1 MERGVIGL
9 CWEGPV
15 QVYGWDGTGRA
26 WRELGGCFQPGGG
39 VISTHPGQDPSLG
52 LQLLL
57 NTDKQ
62 QKPNKRKNP
71 TLFNPK

>member
-39 VISTHPGQDPSLG
+39 ST
-52 LQLLL
+52 LLIQVK
-57 NTDKQ
+57 T
-62 QKPNKRKNP
+62 PV
-71 TLFNPK
+71 